1 MKYETINK
9 NATRNMVFVNKNDI
23 NLRKCAYITLL
34 ALNNFFIYIIFNYD
48 ILNDPTLFCVNTA
61 LYAHTKEK

>member
-1 MKYETINK
+1 
-9 NATRNMVFVNKNDI
+9 MVFVNKNDI

-34 ALNNFFIYIIFNYD
+34 ALNNFFIYIIFNYN